1 VDRVVAP
8 PGAVVIPDVV
18 VGIRIFI
25 LHAPTSTQGV
35 EHPLS

>member
-1 VDRVVAP
+1 VDGVMRP

-25 LHAPTSTQGV
+25 FHAPTSTQGV
-35 EHPLS
+35 VHPLS